1 VAIIKESL
9 CVAYC
14 HNLFDYLGN
23 NQYRAISPF
32 FVPAFASEYLALFF
46 GLSGSKMLE
55 AGSME
60 RRGQSRGNQ
69 RTKGS
74 LPELQRLVKVCVYLR
89 NIKIF
94 IIIYIVIEKNI
105 RITYQ

>member
-1 VAIIKESL
+1 
-9 CVAYC
+9 
-14 HNLFDYLGN
+14 
-23 NQYRAISPF
+23 
-32 FVPAFASEYLALFF
+32 
-46 GLSGSKMLE
+46 
-55 AGSME
+55 ME